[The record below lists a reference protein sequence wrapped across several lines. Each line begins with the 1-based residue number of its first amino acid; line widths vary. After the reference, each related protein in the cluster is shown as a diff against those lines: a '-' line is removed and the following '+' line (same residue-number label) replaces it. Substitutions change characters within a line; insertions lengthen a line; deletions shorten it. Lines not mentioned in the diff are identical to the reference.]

1 MIHRVALGDGVPM
14 FDRGGRPR
22 LPCTVMDRE
31 SHLRRLYEAFNA
43 RDIDAALAG
52 MTPDVDWPNGW
63 EGGYVKGH
71 DEIRAYW
78 TRQWEAVDSR
88 VEPLSFS
95 ERANG
100 DAEVRVHQTGR
111 DAAGSVLF
119 DQQVL
124 HVYAYR
130 GDLVEHMTIEPVA

>member
-1 MIHRVALGDGVPM
+1 MVAGM
-14 FDRGGRPR
+14 E
-22 LPCTVMDRE
+22 RE
-31 SHLRRLYEAFNA
+31 SRLRELYAAFNS
-43 RDIDAALAG
+43 RDIDTALAG
-52 MTPDVDWPNGW
+52 MTEDVDWPNGW

-71 DEIRAYW
+71 EEIRAYW

-88 VEPLSFS
+88 VEPVAFT

-100 DAEVRVHQTGR
+100 DVEVRVHQVGR
-111 DAAGSVLF
+111 DAPGSLLF

-130 GDLVEHMTIEPVA
+130 GDLVERMTIEAAD